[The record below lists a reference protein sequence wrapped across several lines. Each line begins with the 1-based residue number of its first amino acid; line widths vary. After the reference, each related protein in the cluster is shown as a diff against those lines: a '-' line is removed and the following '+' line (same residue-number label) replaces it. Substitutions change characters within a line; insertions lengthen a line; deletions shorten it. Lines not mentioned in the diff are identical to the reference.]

1 MLFKQQH
8 SSITHKCFKRSIF
21 LLISADDYIC
31 EWCFCVDAWR
41 QYPYLHCSPS
51 PGALSTHA
59 NLTSRQS
66 TYPVAQSSVLLQFK
80 PKLNTRR
87 LNMKNYF
94 QITNSGILL
103 ATTHKP
109 FPFYFDH
116 FSLCSVYV
124 MYIYLISLM
133 GRQLALTQLKHN
145 QCSRQS
151 IFLPQCPIH
160 LASNIFLI
168 SSVYISKS
176 FSNCAADP

>member
-1 MLFKQQH
+1 MISHDFLLCIWKVIYDLKKSKFLMLFKQQH

-31 EWCFCVDAWR
+31 EWCFCIDAWR

-124 MYIYLISLM
+124 MYIYLISLT
-133 GRQLALTQLKHN
+133 GR
-145 QCSRQS
+145 
-151 IFLPQCPIH
+151 
-160 LASNIFLI
+160 
-168 SSVYISKS
+168 
-176 FSNCAADP
+176 